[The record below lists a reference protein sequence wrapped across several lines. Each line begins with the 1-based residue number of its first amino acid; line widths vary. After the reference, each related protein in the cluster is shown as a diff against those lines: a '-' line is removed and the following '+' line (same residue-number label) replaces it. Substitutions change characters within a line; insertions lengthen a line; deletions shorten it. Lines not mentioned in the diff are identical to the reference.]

1 MWTLPS
7 ASTLD
12 TRKTLPDS
20 DLRNSS
26 LSLAGGWS
34 TRTCMPLLIR
44 TRRSV
49 RRSARLTAARSTR
62 GSVAVRPILTT
73 AAWRQNMGLPGI
85 TWAVCA
91 EHEVLGFASPQ
102 HMKNALYRFSV
113 GRKEISLRSV
123 VLDTSVMTPRSVL
136 LSSGSS
142 VASGTRHA
150 EDPAELIT
158 RKTLPNNDLRNS
170 SLLGTYS
177 T

>member
-1 MWTLPS
+1 M
-7 ASTLD
+7 
-12 TRKTLPDS
+12 
-20 DLRNSS
+20 LRNWGRGHAEDPTGQRPAELVFVLGGGLEHTHVYATSHSYPAVCKAKCSADRSPFNEGKCGGSS
-26 LSLAGGWS
+26 NSDYRCLETEHGLA
-34 TRTCMPLLIR
+34 
-44 TRRSV
+44 
-49 RRSARLTAARSTR
+49 
-62 GSVAVRPILTT
+62 
-73 AAWRQNMGLPGI
+73 
-85 TWAVCA
+85 WAVCA

-113 GRKEISLRSV
+113 GRKEISLRSA